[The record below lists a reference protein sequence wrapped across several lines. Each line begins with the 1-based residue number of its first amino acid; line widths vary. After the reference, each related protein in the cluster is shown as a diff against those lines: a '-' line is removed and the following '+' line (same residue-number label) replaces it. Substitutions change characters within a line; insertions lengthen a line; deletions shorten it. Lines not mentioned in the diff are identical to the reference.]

1 MNDTK
6 RDRALTDDKFSS
18 RVTKERRFYMLQI
31 QMEKDITIDS
41 CYLMV
46 DNNKNCMIIPL
57 SQIDHLKLEKNIQ
70 NSINH
75 KNNYDIIILYNKD
88 HVMLHR
94 LRFESRELSYRL
106 YNIIMAIIKE
116 RDGSKS

>member
-6 RDRALTDDKFSS
+6 RDRALTDDTFSS
-18 RVTKERRFYMLQI
+18 RVTNKGGFKMLQI
-31 QMEKDITIDS
+31 KADKDITLDS

-46 DNNKNCMIIPL
+46 DNNENSMMLPL
-57 SQIDHLKLEKNIQ
+57 KQIDHIKLEKNIQ
-70 NSINH
+70 KSIKH
-75 KNNYDIIILYNKD
+75 KNNYDIIVLYNKD

-106 YNIIMAIIKE
+106 YNIIMAVIKE
-116 RDGSKS
+116 RSVMDL